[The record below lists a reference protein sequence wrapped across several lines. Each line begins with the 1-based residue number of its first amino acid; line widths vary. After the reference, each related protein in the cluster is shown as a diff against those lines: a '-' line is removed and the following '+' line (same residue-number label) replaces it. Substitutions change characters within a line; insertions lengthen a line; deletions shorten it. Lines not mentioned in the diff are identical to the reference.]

1 MKSHH
6 IVNFIIYLL
15 LFAPFSLFLQVKSHP
30 PITGKFK
37 KWRTFCFLLQNK
49 TICEFEKT
57 TATLITKRLPNSPLI
72 SIRCRFPRRRPPFSP
87 SGDKPNNKNQNRPS
101 YFGLVRRCQS
111 TKSATKGAKC
121 EISDMTS
128 TLVRRLPIRQ
138 PISIELVSEIINSIP
153 SLNEQDTLCHSMTLN
168 DRHKRWWIRT
178 LSVDDLDP

>member
-57 TATLITKRLPNSPLI
+57 TATLITKRLPSFPLI
-72 SIRCRFPRRRPPFSP
+72 FVRRRFLCLRPPFSF
-87 SGDKPNNKNQNRPS
+87 SRSDAKPNSNNWVWPPNCGRAW
-101 YFGLVRRCQS
+101 RCPL
-111 TKSATKGAKC
+111 TKSATEGKEEKW
-121 EISDMTS
+121 EEQLLHHLSLVFPS
-128 TLVRRLPIRQ
+128 TWTDQ
-138 PISIELVSEIINSIP
+138 
-153 SLNEQDTLCHSMTLN
+153 LNEEVKLY
-168 DRHKRWWIRT
+168 
-178 LSVDDLDP
+178 LDPSVPWWTRRQIFRRFIPYKTKYFIP